1 MNEVAKLLKLR
12 IEILIETYFKMYGL
26 CPYSEPRYF
35 FTIVRLIKCKKEAF
49 VEYKF
54 GILRGTLYE
63 NGIISIK
70 FGMNFRC
77 FEQ

>member
-1 MNEVAKLLKLR
+1 ME
-12 IEILIETYFKMYGL
+12 
-26 CPYSEPRYF
+26 
-35 FTIVRLIKCKKEAF
+35 KEAL

-54 GILRGTLYE
+54 GIIRGTLYE

-70 FGMNFRC
+70 FGMNFRR

>member
-1 MNEVAKLLKLR
+1 MVK
-12 IEILIETYFKMYGL
+12 I
-26 CPYSEPRYF
+26 
-35 FTIVRLIKCKKEAF
+35 IKWKKEAS